1 MCEGNWMDYYDNN
14 TTYSDRR
21 GLLSPW
27 EMMSWQTMRR
37 DVRGKL
43 LEIPKELTA
52 RRMTKSIRHLG
63 KLEKTYLPSGH
74 YLIVSLIPF
83 RTLGGLTENNGYAFI
98 VLHEEQPYLIDA
110 YDVLNIRKS
119 GKVSD
124 EPRIPEIGETP

>member
-1 MCEGNWMDYYDNN
+1 MDHYANN
-14 TTYSDRR
+14 MTYMDRR
-21 GLLSPW
+21 SLLSPW

-43 LEIPKELTA
+43 LEIPGDILA
-52 RRMTKSIRHLG
+52 RRMVTNIRNLG
-63 KLEKTYLPSGH
+63 ALEQRYLSSGH

-83 RTLGGLTENNGYAFI
+83 RSYAGMFTNPGKDGYAFI